1 MGKAVSAAVDPI
13 GHPLRP
19 SQQRCPRIGFLGL
32 GWIGR
37 DRLRALADSGMAEIA
52 AVADTAPDART
63 ESSRI
68 APGCRL
74 LDSMD
79 ALLEEDLDGVVIATP
94 SAQHADQAVRAL
106 ERGAAVFCQKP
117 LARDRTEAGRVVRA
131 AEGADRL
138 LGVDFSYR
146 HVRGMR
152 ELRKAIADGEL
163 GEIFAADLVFHN
175 AYGPDKPWFHD
186 LALSG
191 GGCVMDLGSHLVD
204 LCLWMLGAPVVT
216 GISSRLYTTGKPLD
230 REACVVE
237 DYACADMTFANG
249 AGARIACSWYLHAG
263 RDCVIEAAFHGTRGG
278 AALRNIDGSFYD
290 FTLHRFHGTAAEQVA
305 SYPDPWGGRAL
316 VEWARQLAAG
326 GGFDPQAWHLL
337 RVAEVLDGIYRR

>member
-1 MGKAVSAAVDPI
+1 MSVAAQPVRQPA
-13 GHPLRP
+13 PKSRR
-19 SQQRCPRIGFLGL
+19 QRPRIGFLGL

-52 AVADTAPDART
+52 AVADTAPAART
-63 ESSRI
+63 EASRI

-74 LDSMD
+74 LGSVD
-79 ALLEEDLDGVVIATP
+79 ALLEENLDGVVIATP

-106 ERGAAVFCQKP
+106 ERGSAVFCQKP
-117 LARDRTEAGRVVRA
+117 LARDTSEAERVVRA
-131 AEGADRL
+131 AVAADRL

-152 ELRKAIADGEL
+152 ELRGAIAAGEL

-204 LCLWMLGAPVVT
+204 LCLWILGSPAVT
-216 GISSRLYTTGKPLD
+216 GISSRLYAAGKPLE
-230 REACVVE
+230 RPIATVE
-237 DYACADMTFANG
+237 DYACADITFATG
-249 AGARIACSWYLHAG
+249 AGARIACSWNLHAG

-278 AALRNIDGSFYD
+278 AALRNVDGSFYD

-316 VEWARQLAAG
+316 IEWARQLAG
-326 GGFDPQAWHLL
+326 GDGFDPQAWHLL
-337 RVAEVLDGIYRR
+337 RVSEVLDGIYGR